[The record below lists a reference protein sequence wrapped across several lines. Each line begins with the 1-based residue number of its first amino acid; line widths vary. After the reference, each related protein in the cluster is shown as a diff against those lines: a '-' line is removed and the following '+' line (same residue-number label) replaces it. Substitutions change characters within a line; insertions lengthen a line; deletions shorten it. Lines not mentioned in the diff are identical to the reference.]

1 MARYLVKKI
10 IGWIVMIFLAVNIT
24 YFLANFFLDPKSLY
38 VGRRPPIPPEQI
50 AATLRPLNLDQSVP
64 IFERWWNWL
73 TGIVTR
79 WDWGTSPLGSPVT
92 TEIGYRIWVSAEL
105 LLGATIIAI
114 LLGVGLGVFAASRQ
128 YGLRDRVTQG
138 LSIIALNTHIVV
150 ASLVVVW
157 GAITINQKVGKRIF
171 YVTGAG
177 DPTIENF
184 GARLIDLGQHLILPT
199 ISLVIIS
206 YASYYFMQRTLLL
219 DNIGAQYVLTARA
232 KGLTRA
238 QAIRRHALRTSLI
251 PVATSVAFSLPAIFT
266 GAILTET
273 IFVWH
278 GMGEY
283 FMQTLAKNDIHGVVA
298 VAAFGAVMTAI
309 GAILADLI
317 VVFLDPR
324 VRVN

>member
-1 MARYLVKKI
+1 MAI
-10 IGWIVMIFLAVNIT
+10 
-24 YFLANFFLDPKSLY
+24 S
-38 VGRRPPIPPEQI
+38 
-50 AATLRPLNLDQSVP
+50 
-64 IFERWWNWL
+64 
-73 TGIVTR
+73 
-79 WDWGTSPLGSPVT
+79 
-92 TEIGYRIWVSAEL
+92 
-105 LLGATIIAI
+105 I
-114 LLGVGLGVFAASRQ
+114 L
-128 YGLRDRVTQG
+128 
-138 LSIIALNTHIVV
+138 ALNTHVVV
-150 ASLVVVW
+150 ASLLVVW
-157 GAITINQKVGKRIF
+157 IAITINNKLGTRVF

-177 DPTIENF
+177 DPTISNF
-184 GARLIDLGQHLILPT
+184 GARLLDLGQHLILPT

-206 YASYYFMQRTLLL
+206 YASYYFMQRSLLL

-283 FMQTLAKNDIHGVVA
+283 FIQTLMKNDIHGVVA